1 MRPMYSGKVREIY
14 DVSPNELVIVTTDRI
29 SAFDHILPQT
39 VPGKGVVLNQLSN
52 FWFRRT
58 QSIVPN
64 HILSEQLED
73 MPAFFQQESF
83 RDRTVLV
90 QKLQMIPF
98 EFVVRGYLFGSMWE
112 AYRQGLPFC
121 GYQLPPGY
129 QQAEKLDAS
138 LLTPAIKRDTGH
150 DEYITLADLEDRLG
164 HDLTRRITDICFQ
177 LYNTCAEYA
186 LSKGILIADAK
197 FEFGM
202 DQDGTLTLADELFT
216 PDSSRFWDRQAY
228 AVGTSP
234 KSLDKQLLR
243 DWLQAHKENGQLPGR
258 VPEEILQAT
267 GERYRTCLQQL
278 TGDQVS

>member
-1 MRPMYSGKVREIY
+1 MKPRYSGKVREIY
-14 DVSPNELVIVTTDRI
+14 DVSPDKLVIVTTDRV
-29 SAFDHILPQT
+29 SAFDHILPQM
-39 VPGKGVVLNQLSN
+39 VPGKGIVLNQLSN

-64 HILSEQLED
+64 HILSEHLED
-73 MPAFFQQESF
+73 MPAFFQQESI

-90 QKLQMIPF
+90 RKLQMLPF

-121 GYQLPPGY
+121 GYQLPSGY
-129 QQAEKLDAS
+129 QQAEKLAS
-138 LLTPAIKRDTGH
+138 PLLTPAIKRDTDH
-150 DEYITLADLEDRLG
+150 DEYITLADLEKQLG
-164 HDLTRRITDICFQ
+164 SGLTRRITDICFQ

-186 LSKGILIADAK
+186 FSRGILIADSK
-197 FEFGM
+197 FEFGV

-216 PDSSRFWDRQAY
+216 PDSSRFWDLNAY
-228 AVGTSP
+228 TVGTSP

-243 DWLQAHKENGQLPGR
+243 DWLQAHKANGQLPDR

-267 GERYRTCLQQL
+267 GDRYRRCLQQL
-278 TGDQVS
+278 TGGQVS

>member
-1 MRPMYSGKVREIY
+1 MKPRYSGKVREIY
-14 DVSPNELVIVTTDRI
+14 DVSPEELVIVTTDRI

-39 VPGKGVVLNQLSN
+39 VPGKGIVLNQLSS

-64 HILSEQLED
+64 HILSERLED

-90 QKLQMIPF
+90 RKLQMLPF

-129 QQAEKLDAS
+129 QQAEKLDAP
-138 LLTPAIKRDTGH
+138 LLTPAIKKETGH
-150 DEYITLADLEDRLG
+150 DEYIDMATLEDRLG
-164 HDLTRRITDICFQ
+164 STLTHQVTDICFQ

-202 DQDGTLTLADELFT
+202 DQNGTLTLADELFT
-216 PDSSRFWDRQAY
+216 PDASRFWDLQAY
-228 AVGTSP
+228 AVGTFP

-243 DWLQAHKENGQLPGR
+243 DWLQAHKENGQLPDR
-258 VPEEILQAT
+258 VPEEILQVT
-267 GERYRTCLQQL
+267 GERYQRYLQQL
-278 TGDQVS
+278 VGVQIP